1 MFYVYVLRSLKDG
14 KLYKGSYQDVQK
26 RLEEHNAGKTEST
39 KRRRPFVLIHT
50 EEYVTRAHAERREK
64 YLKSGVGREELNKIL
79 QSAPW
84 SLVLGGK
91 IGKRFGIR

>member
-14 KLYKGSYQDVQK
+14 KLHKGSSQDVQK

-50 EEYVTRAHAERREK
+50 EEYATRAYAEGREK

-84 SLVLGGK
+84 SPVLDGK
-91 IGKRFGIR
+91 IGKRFGIK